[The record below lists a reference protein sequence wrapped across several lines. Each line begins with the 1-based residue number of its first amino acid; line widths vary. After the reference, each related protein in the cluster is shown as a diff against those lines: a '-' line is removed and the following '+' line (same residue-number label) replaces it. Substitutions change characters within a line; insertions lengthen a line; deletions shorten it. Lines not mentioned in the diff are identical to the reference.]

1 MDMVDRSHST
11 APSRKPTLSIRARLV
26 ILALL
31 AVVPLMFDR
40 VRLLEQTR
48 LERIEDAATDALEL
62 ARRGADGQREI
73 ITTTKPCC
81 R

>member
-1 MDMVDRSHST
+1 MDTVDRSHST

-31 AVVPLMFDR
+31 AVVPLMLDR

-48 LERIEDAATDALEL
+48 RERIDDAATEVLEL

-73 ITTTKPCC
+73 LITTRPCC
-81 R
+81 K

>member
-1 MDMVDRSHST
+1 MDTADRSHSS
-11 APSRKPTLSIRARLV
+11 AQNRKPTLSIRARLV

-31 AVVPLMFDR
+31 AVVPLMVDR

-48 LERIEDAATDALEL
+48 RERIDDATTETLER
-62 ARRGADGQREI
+62 RSR
-73 ITTTKPCC
+73 CC